1 MLAIEGVEDV
11 RGVRV
16 SSLIE
21 MFPIPSVQDVRGVV
35 IPSPVNVFAIPS
47 VVDVRSVGVSPSID
61 VNVCHG
67 KSFFVHLGCEGNI
80 NSRYYRSVVTLLFY
94 FSSFSQK
101 DNKRHFTKNQFL
113 FAC

>member
-21 MFPIPSVQDVRGVV
+21 MLAILSIQNVRGIGVSSFV
-35 IPSPVNVFAIPS
+35 KMFAIPCGG
-47 VVDVRSVGVSPSID
+47 DVRRIVVASRMD